1 MRAGARARHAP
12 RTACSALVPGA
23 APPARDMVA
32 DARTRATRRA
42 RVDRTRAVERTA
54 AENAIK
60 TNGPKGVVDKEVEL
74 VESDGS
80 SLRVK
85 TDLALLG
92 LKKWH
97 LPETACAIER
107 RARLPKF
114 TPAQLADIGA
124 LETTAS
130 GCPVRRQSQSQ
141 WTMCC
146 GSLKARYNEQH
157 MTLHVEVSN
166 PAGETTPLSEHELQL
181 AAKIESFIEGV
192 DRAA

>member
-1 MRAGARARHAP
+1 M
-12 RTACSALVPGA
+12 
-23 APPARDMVA
+23 
-32 DARTRATRRA
+32 
-42 RVDRTRAVERTA
+42 
-54 AENAIK
+54 
-60 TNGPKGVVDKEVEL
+60 
-74 VESDGS
+74 
-80 SLRVK
+80 K